1 MMQKRCCLCVHD
13 VAASDLAMRA
23 LAAELARASEVSGD
37 LARSVLPALAG
48 VEGRLDRLL
57 RN

>member
-1 MMQKRCCLCVHD
+1 
-13 VAASDLAMRA
+13 MRA

-57 RN
+57 RKLRGVLLRDWAFVER